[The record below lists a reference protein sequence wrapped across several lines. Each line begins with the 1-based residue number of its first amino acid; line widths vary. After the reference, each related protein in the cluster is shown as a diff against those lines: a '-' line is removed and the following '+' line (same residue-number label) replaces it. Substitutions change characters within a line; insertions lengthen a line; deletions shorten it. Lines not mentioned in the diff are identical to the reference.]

1 MGSSLASTWRFGSAP
16 AWKERWGMRAMVWPS
31 PSSAFTPTGLGTLE
45 GSLTAAIPARS
56 GLSARVRMPFYV
68 IPGDLLFLSPMY
80 FTNRQKYTELA
91 VTAANGGLLG
101 WQQGYA
107 TSIGRFQF
115 VLGRELGIT
124 WYGLL

>member
-1 MGSSLASTWRFGSAP
+1 
-16 AWKERWGMRAMVWPS
+16 
-31 PSSAFTPTGLGTLE
+31 
-45 GSLTAAIPARS
+45 
-56 GLSARVRMPFYV
+56 MPFYV

-115 VLGRELGIT
+115 VLGRELGAQVLAEPLPQL
-124 WYGLL
+124 GADMRPRLDGDDADFVPELVHDGDVSG